1 MIIFDRMNR
10 EIVEELILK
19 AIDYADATYK
29 PHPSEGFRIQE
40 WDIIRLTRLVEL
52 AVTECIDVIDE
63 THGSKKLM
71 RPDPYQRIVSNIQEH
86 FGSEE

>member
-1 MIIFDRMNR
+1 MNI
-10 EIVEELILK
+10 EIVDELILK

-29 PHPSEGFRIQE
+29 LHPSEGFKIQE
-40 WDIIRLTRLVEL
+40 WDKIRLTRLVEL

-71 RPDPYQRIVSNIQEH
+71 RPYPYQQIISAIEEH

>member
-1 MIIFDRMNR
+1 MMNK
-10 EIVEELILK
+10 EIVDELILK

-29 PHPSEGFRIQE
+29 PDWAVGFKIQE
-40 WDIIRLTRLVEL
+40 WDRIRLTRLIEL